1 VDFFLEQQKQI
12 EALNESLQKVSDR
25 VEVSKTAPQ
34 VVNSSRL
41 LRSGWLTITN
51 KRLLFV
57 GGSEDRTIPLN
68 KVVFVNSNVTGIVLS
83 VERRQKPIALE
94 AANSL
99 IASLIIRL
107 CCQVSDP
114 LNLSGDNINID
125 FKEWIEGVGEIQ
137 DLVESQIADSSS
149 KNAVN
154 CSSARTPKRFS
165 VAAMRVS
172 NPDCSSLE
180 IHSYDTTQLHPA
192 LLSFSATISQYRFT
206 QPGFWLFYSP
216 NGIKNQTATEFRS
229 LYRGDCPH
237 FS

>member
-1 VDFFLEQQKQI
+1 LEQQKQI
-12 EALNESLQKVSDR
+12 EALNAGLQKVSDR

-83 VERRQKPIALE
+83 VERRQKAIALE

-149 KNAVN
+149 KSTV
-154 CSSARTPKRFS
+154 
-165 VAAMRVS
+165 
-172 NPDCSSLE
+172 
-180 IHSYDTTQLHPA
+180 TTQPQLHPA
-192 LLSFSATISQYRFT
+192 LLRLSAMISQYFT
-206 QPGFWLFYSP
+206 
-216 NGIKNQTATEFRS
+216 R
-229 LYRGDCPH
+229 
-237 FS
+237 

>member
-1 VDFFLEQQKQI
+1 LEQQKQI
-12 EALNESLQKVSDR
+12 EALNAGLQKVSDR

-34 VVNSSRL
+34 VVNSSRGRL

-51 KRLLFV
+51 KRLVFV

-83 VERRQKPIALE
+83 VERRQKAIALE

-154 CSSARTPKRFS
+154 FSSARTTKRSPSPRYASAIQIVRPLGSIAETQPQLQLGHFPKR
-165 VAAMRVS
+165 
-172 NPDCSSLE
+172 L
-180 IHSYDTTQLHPA
+180 
-192 LLSFSATISQYRFT
+192 
-206 QPGFWLFYSP
+206 
-216 NGIKNQTATEFRS
+216 NQKRAR
-229 LYRGDCPH
+229 L
-237 FS
+237 

>member
-1 VDFFLEQQKQI
+1 MEQQKQI
-12 EALNESLQKVSDR
+12 EALNAGLQKVSDR

-34 VVNSSRL
+34 VVNSSRGGL

-51 KRLLFV
+51 KRLVFV

-83 VERRQKPIALE
+83 VERRQKAIALE

-180 IHSYDTTQLHPA
+180 IHSYDTTPTPSGFAQFFSDDFPVSFHATGILA
-192 LLSFSATISQYRFT
+192 LLLSKRHKE
-206 QPGFWLFYSP
+206 P
-216 NGIKNQTATEFRS
+216 NGDGVPKFI
-229 LYRGDCPH
+229 
-237 FS
+237 

>member
-1 VDFFLEQQKQI
+1 MEQQKQI
-12 EALNESLQKVSDR
+12 EALNAGLQKVSDR

-34 VVNSSRL
+34 VVNSSRGGL

-51 KRLLFV
+51 KRLVFV

-83 VERRQKPIALE
+83 VERRQKAIALE

-149 KNAVN
+149 INAVSF
-154 CSSARTPKRFS
+154 SSACTTKRFPS
-165 VAAMRVS
+165 PRCASAIQIVRPSKSTV
-172 NPDCSSLE
+172 
-180 IHSYDTTQLHPA
+180 TTQPQLHPA
-192 LLSFSATISQYRFT
+192 LLSFSAMISQYVSRNRDSGSFT
-206 QPGFWLFYSP
+206 LKRHKEP
-216 NGIKNQTATEFRS
+216 NGDGVPKFI
-229 LYRGDCPH
+229 
-237 FS
+237 

>member
-1 VDFFLEQQKQI
+1 LEQQKQI
-12 EALNESLQKVSDR
+12 EALNAGLQKVSDR

-34 VVNSSRL
+34 VVNSSRGRL

-51 KRLLFV
+51 KRLVFV
-57 GGSEDRTIPLN
+57 AGSEHRTIPLN
-68 KVVFVNSNVTGIVLS
+68 KVVFVNFNVTGIVLS
-83 VERRQKPIALE
+83 VERRQKAIALE

-137 DLVESQIADSSS
+137 DLEDLVESQIADSSS

-180 IHSYDTTQLHPA
+180 IHSYDTTPTPSGFAQFFSDDFPVSFHATEILA
-192 LLSFSATISQYRFT
+192 LLLSKRHKE
-206 QPGFWLFYSP
+206 P
-216 NGIKNQTATEFRS
+216 NGDGVPKFI
-229 LYRGDCPH
+229 
-237 FS
+237 

>member
-1 VDFFLEQQKQI
+1 LEQQKQI
-12 EALNESLQKVSDR
+12 EALNAGLQKVSDR

-34 VVNSSRL
+34 VVNSSRGRL

-51 KRLLFV
+51 KRLVFV

-149 KNAVN
+149 KSTV
-154 CSSARTPKRFS
+154 
-165 VAAMRVS
+165 
-172 NPDCSSLE
+172 
-180 IHSYDTTQLHPA
+180 TTQPQLHPA
-192 LLSFSATISQYRFT
+192 LLRLSAMISQYRFT

-216 NGIKNQTATEFRS
+216 NGIKNQTATQFRS